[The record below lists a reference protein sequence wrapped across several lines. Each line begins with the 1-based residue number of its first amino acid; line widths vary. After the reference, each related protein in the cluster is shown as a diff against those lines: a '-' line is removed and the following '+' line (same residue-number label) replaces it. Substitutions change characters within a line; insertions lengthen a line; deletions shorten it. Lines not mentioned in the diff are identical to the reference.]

1 MANLAESHGRS
12 VGATTPVPPSFAPN
26 EAGMMT
32 RDEYL
37 GHLNPQRKWHP
48 SDAYDFDTFN
58 LNERFARRFLG
69 KAVAHGRGRI
79 DPQFAVFASTSG
91 MFFTKDERPVGV
103 LIDGTL
109 YHNDEGAN
117 IPDNYLAPPNH
128 HSTPL
133 GIQQRQR
140 VKYVEEYMPSV
151 DDLTRYNTGKY
162 PVVLRRF
169 LSNGEPMVLRATDSP
184 VPDMGTN
191 LAILD
196 SEGRVLGVA
205 QNEWGATLI
214 AVAQEARGRGLGK
227 VLSQV
232 WYHFNPGFE
241 SGGMTDAGEALAVA
255 RWADRVR
262 EFRSRGWYS
271 HLVRTGRISPE
282 RVTEIL
288 ADLPPKE
295 SPRTPEQPE
304 GELRP
309 TGVPMI
315 MSDGFSFITVYDRAL
330 LDDPDAFLQDPD
342 ERFIYGH
349 AFLRDSPSVGV
360 FVFSI
365 DYDRPFAELTTRAI
379 LQLARNNREP
389 LYDGEGYHD
398 LLEGIEAL
406 PGVTRDGD
414 YLIVTQ
420 DLLPLQPLATL
431 ERQARRK
438 VDPYHGLEAMIMER
452 ADAKWR

>member
-1 MANLAESHGRS
+1 MRVWDTRTHRRS
-12 VGATTPVPPSFAPN
+12 VGATTPIPTSFASN

-48 SDAYDFDTFN
+48 SDAYDFNTFE
-58 LNERFARRFLG
+58 LNEFFARRFVG
-69 KAVAHGRGRI
+69 KAYGRGRSWK
-79 DPQFAVFASTSG
+79 FAVFASTSG
-91 MFFTKDERPVGV
+91 MFFTKDDRPVGV
-103 LIDGTL
+103 LIDGIL
-109 YHNDEGAN
+109 YHNEEGAN
-117 IPDNYLAPPNH
+117 IPDEYIAAFNNE
-128 HSTPL
+128 STPL
-133 GIQQRQR
+133 DIQQRQR
-140 VKYVEEYMPSV
+140 VKYVEEYMPAV
-151 DDLTRYNTGKY
+151 DDMAQYNAQKY

-169 LSNGEPMVLRATDSP
+169 LSNNDEPLVLRAAESP
-184 VPDMGTN
+184 IPNMGTN

-196 SEGRVLGVA
+196 SRGRVLGVA

-241 SGGMTDAGEALAVA
+241 SGGMTSAGEALAVA

-271 HLVRTGRISPE
+271 HLVRTGRMSPE
-282 RVTEIL
+282 RVTEIV

-349 AFLRDSPSVGV
+349 AFLRGSPSVGV

-379 LQLARNNREP
+379 LQLARNKREP
-389 LYDGEGYHD
+389 LYDGDAYHD

-420 DLLPLQPLATL
+420 DLLPLQALATL

-438 VDPYHGLEAMIMER
+438 VDPYRELEDMIMER
-452 ADAKWR
+452 ADTKWR